1 MTEEWIEDKKRGQ
14 LASGMSLR
22 SGSAGDGETARH
34 GEDVL
39 EYEPFIPG
47 TAPDPP
53 SSFMKPK
60 KKEYIVKDPKMKIP
74 CCKSNSPYMY
84 MRTHKFIP
92 TFST

>member
-1 MTEEWIEDKKRGQ
+1 MSANGV
-14 LASGMSLR
+14 SLR
-22 SGSAGDGETARH
+22 SGSAGDNRETARL

-60 KKEYIVKDPKMKIP
+60 KKEYIVKDSKMKIP
-74 CCKSNSPYMY
+74 CCKSNSPYMFTPEEKY
-84 MRTHKFIP
+84 AYP
-92 TFST
+92 